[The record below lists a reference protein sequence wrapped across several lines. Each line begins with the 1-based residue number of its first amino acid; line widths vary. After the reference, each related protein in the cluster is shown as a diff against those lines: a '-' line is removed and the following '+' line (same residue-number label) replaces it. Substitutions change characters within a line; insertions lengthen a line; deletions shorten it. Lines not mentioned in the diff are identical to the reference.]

1 MDSFLEYHNSLKL
14 THAKE
19 NSYKFTVIRNEIITK
34 NLPTKKT
41 LGPDYF
47 TGEVYQTFQGQ
58 IIPIYNNSFRK
69 RR

>member
-34 NLPTKKT
+34 NLPTK
-41 LGPDYF
+41 
-47 TGEVYQTFQGQ
+47 
-58 IIPIYNNSFRK
+58 
-69 RR
+69 